1 MTARSSQSARQ
12 STTTSRRPRAL
23 AHSPRVARTELRRTE
38 IFRSLGLALQE
49 RGVAGIT
56 MGEIADR
63 LGMTKGSLYY
73 YFKDKDDLLFQCHM
87 RCMEVSLAALHDPAL
102 AALAPDVRLREIL
115 RRHIRGITDEV
126 YGAVLLTDIESLSPR
141 RRRRYVAKR
150 DLFERGV
157 RAIIEEGV
165 RCGALRK
172 VDVKIAGFALLG
184 AINWISKWYDPQGP
198 WSSAELAER
207 FADFLVSGLLK

>member
-1 MTARSSQSARQ
+1 M
-12 STTTSRRPRAL
+12 
-23 AHSPRVARTELRRTE
+23 ARTELRRTE

-73 YFKDKDDLLFQCHM
+73 YFKDKDDLLYQCHM
-87 RCMEVSLAALHDPAL
+87 RCMEVSLDALGDPAL
-102 AALAPDVRLREIL
+102 AALAPDVRLREVL

-141 RRRRYVAKR
+141 RRRQYVAKR

-165 RCGALRK
+165 RSGALKK

-184 AINWISKWYDPQGP
+184 AINWISKWYDPSGP
-198 WSSAELAER
+198 WTSAELADR
-207 FADFLVSGLLK
+207 FADFLVSGLLR